1 MQNTAR
7 KAGLPWAQAKGMDT
21 FAPMSE
27 PLPFERGMDLHSLD
41 LLLTVNGE
49 ARQKGTT
56 SDMIH
61 TPEALIAYI
70 SRWMRLEPRDI
81 IATGTPKGVSPIRG
95 GDVVEASIPG
105 VGRVRNHVRQL

>member
-1 MQNTAR
+1 
-7 KAGLPWAQAKGMDT
+7 
-21 FAPMSE
+21 
-27 PLPFERGMDLHSLD
+27 
-41 LLLTVNGE
+41 VNGE

-56 SDMIH
+56 ADMIH

-70 SRWMRLEPRDI
+70 SRWMRLDPGDI
-81 IATGTPKGVSPIRG
+81 IATGTPKGVSPIKG